1 MSTISVSNIETANG
15 TTPLTLKTGNT
26 AAGDITVEATGGLVL
41 SPNSTINSVIISTGS
56 LANTLVTNST
66 GLYVSTNVS
75 FSSNISVAG
84 TLTGNLT
91 VLDNITAN
99 NFSGYGTGF
108 SNLEILEAGVSWT
121 VPTGVKRWKVTV
133 VGGGGQGG
141 GSAATAGHVGNG
153 GGSGAV
159 VVGFYNFV
167 AGNTAMTYN
176 IGAAGS
182 GAGTNAQGTS
192 GGASNTT
199 YNSVVYN
206 AGGGG
211 GGNTSATIG
220 GGGLAG
226 TGTGG
231 TWNFTGD
238 KGHSGGV
245 AAATNPVQGVGGDTR
260 FGLGHGGGH
269 VGTAAG
275 ATGEIAEGYGAGGA
289 GGKSGSAATARA
301 GGAGVQGII
310 IVEW

>member
-1 MSTISVSNIETANG
+1 MSTISVSNIVTANG
-15 TTPLTLKTGNT
+15 SEPLTLATGNT
-26 AAGDITVEATGGLVL
+26 SAGDIVIGSGGGVVIA
-41 SPNSTINSVIISTGS
+41 SNSTVNAITISTGS
-56 LANTLVTNST
+56 VANTLVTNAT
-66 GLYVSTNVS
+66 GFFVSTNTS
-75 FSSNISVAG
+75 LSS
-84 TLTGNLT
+84 NLT
-91 VLDNITAN
+91 VTNNITAN
-99 NFSGYGTGF
+99 NFSGFGIGF
-108 SNLEILEAGVSWT
+108 GSNLEILTSGTSWS
-121 VPTGVKRWKVTV
+121 VPTGVIRWKVTV

-153 GGSGAV
+153 GGSGAS

-167 AGNTAMTYN
+167 SGQTTMSYN

-182 GAGTNAQGTS
+182 GAGTNAQGTA

-199 YNSVVYN
+199 YNAVVYN

-275 ATGEIAEGYGAGGA
+275 ATGEVAEGYGAGGA
-289 GGKSGSAATARA
+289 GGKSGSSATARA

>member
-1 MSTISVSNIETANG
+1 MSTISVSNITTANG
-15 TTPLTLKTGNT
+15 SEPLTLKTGNT
-26 AAGDITVEATGGLVL
+26 SAGDIIINSGGGVVVG
-41 SPNSTINSVIISTGS
+41 PNSSVNSIIVSAGS
-56 LANTLVTNST
+56 LANALVTNST
-66 GLYVSTNVS
+66 GSYVSTNLAITG
-75 FSSNISVAG
+75 IS
-84 TLTGNLT
+84 TLTGNVIAT
-91 VLDNITAN
+91 DNITAN
-99 NFSGYGTGF
+99 NFSGFGIGF
-108 SNLEILEAGVSWT
+108 GSNLQILDSGTSWT

-153 GGSGAV
+153 GGSGAI
-159 VVGFYNFV
+159 VVGFYDFV
-167 AGNTAMTYN
+167 TGQTAMTYN

-182 GAGTNAQGTS
+182 GAGTNAQGTA

-199 YNSVVYN
+199 YNAVVYN

-211 GGNTSATIG
+211 GGNTSATVN

-231 TWNFTGD
+231 RWNFTGD

-245 AAATNPVQGVGGDTR
+245 AAATNPVSGVGGDTR
-260 FGLGHGGGH
+260 FGLGMGGGH

-275 ATGEIAEGYGAGGA
+275 ATGEVAEGYGAGGA

-301 GGAGVQGII
+301 GGAGVQGVI

>member
-1 MSTISVSNIETANG
+1 MSTISVSNITTANG
-15 TTPLTLKTGNT
+15 SEPLTLSTGNT
-26 AAGDITVEATGGLVL
+26 SGGDIIIGAAGGVVIA
-41 SPNSTINSVIISTGS
+41 PNSSINAITISTGS
-56 LANTLVTNST
+56 AANTLVTNAT
-66 GLYVSTNVS
+66 GVHISTNAS
-75 FSSNISVAG
+75 FSSN
-84 TLTGNLT
+84 LT
-91 VLDNITAN
+91 VLNTVIAN

-108 SNLEILEAGVSWT
+108 SNLQILESGISWT
-121 VPTGVKRWKVTV
+121 VPTGVIRWKVTV

-153 GGSGAV
+153 GGSGAI

-167 AGNTAMTYN
+167 AGLTTMAYN

-182 GAGTNAQGTS
+182 GAGTNAQGTA

-199 YNSVVYN
+199 YNAVVYN

-245 AAATNPVQGVGGDTR
+245 AAATNPVSGVGGDTR
-260 FGLGHGGGH
+260 FGLGMGGGH

-275 ATGEIAEGYGAGGA
+275 ATGEVAEGYGAGGA
-289 GGKSGSAATARA
+289 GGKSGSSATARA
-301 GGAGVQGII
+301 GGAGVAGII

>member
-1 MSTISVSNIETANG
+1 MSTISVTNITTANG
-15 TTPLTLKTGNT
+15 STPLTLTTGNT
-26 AAGDITVEATGGLVL
+26 SAGDIVIDSSGGVIIAA
-41 SPNSTINSVIISTGS
+41 NSTVNSIIISTGS
-56 LANTLVTNST
+56 LPNTLVTNST
-66 GLYVSTNVS
+66 GLHI
-75 FSSNISVAG
+75 SSNLAVSGVI
-84 TLTGNLT
+84 TGNLT
-91 VLDNITAN
+91 VIDNITAN
-99 NFSGYGTGF
+99 NFSGFGIGF
-108 SNLEILEAGVSWT
+108 GSNLQILESGTSWSI
-121 VPTGVKRWKVTV
+121 PTGVKRWKVTV

-153 GGSGAV
+153 GGSGAS

-167 AGNTAMTYN
+167 SGLTTMAYN

-182 GAGTNAQGTS
+182 GAGTNTQGTA

-199 YNSVVYN
+199 YNSIVFN

-238 KGHSGGV
+238 KGFSGGV
-245 AAATNPVQGVGGDTR
+245 AAATNPVQGAGGHTR
-260 FGLGHGGGH
+260 FGLGVGGGH

-275 ATGEIAEGYGAGGA
+275 ATGEVAEGYGAGGG

>member
-1 MSTISVSNIETANG
+1 MSTISVSNITTANG
-15 TTPLTLKTGNT
+15 SEPLTLSTGNT
-26 AAGDITVEATGGLVL
+26 SGGDIVIGAAGGVVIA
-41 SPNSTINSVIISTGS
+41 PNSSINAITISTGS
-56 LANTLVTNST
+56 VENTLVTNAT
-66 GLYVSTNVS
+66 GVHISTNAS
-75 FSSNISVAG
+75 FSSN
-84 TLTGNLT
+84 LT
-91 VLDNITAN
+91 VLNTVIAN

-108 SNLEILEAGVSWT
+108 SNLQILESGTSWT
-121 VPTGVKRWKVTV
+121 VPTGVRRWKVTV

-153 GGSGAV
+153 GGSGAI

-167 AGNTAMTYN
+167 AGQTAMTYN

-182 GAGTNAQGTS
+182 GAGTNAQGTA

-199 YNSVVYN
+199 YNAVVYN

-245 AAATNPVQGVGGDTR
+245 AAGTNPVSGVGGDTR
-260 FGLGHGGGH
+260 FGLGMGGGH

-275 ATGEIAEGYGAGGA
+275 ATGEVAEGYGAGGA
-289 GGKSGSAATARA
+289 GGKSGSTATARA
-301 GGAGVQGII
+301 GGAGVAGLI